1 MSRLSSSPSPR
12 APSSVAGSDQS
23 LGTRSKLQTLAIE
36 TLLSTTLSSVA
47 SAPPRLPVAKN
58 KEPLSLPT
66 TTRNF
71 RGFVQKSGPI
81 FYFQDA
87 VEATLM
93 WDDWPWTAMW
103 MAIWALVALHPY
115 LLLCAPSAILC
126 IILIR
131 THQARFPVGRPA
143 AVSQQPHSVTGEDAD
158 EDGLGNAEEAVRS
171 SPSSKKPATVEP
183 SGLLTP
189 SPAQSLRHAMR
200 KPTSTGEGAVRP
212 PLVPNPPHEGT
223 IKYYENL
230 RDIQNM

>member
-1 MSRLSSSPSPR
+1 M
-12 APSSVAGSDQS
+12 
-23 LGTRSKLQTLAIE
+23 
-36 TLLSTTLSSVA
+36 
-47 SAPPRLPVAKN
+47 
-58 KEPLSLPT
+58 PT

-115 LLLCAPSAILC
+115 LLLCAPSAILS

-131 THQARFPVGRPA
+131 THQARFPVGQPA
-143 AVSQQPHSVTGEDAD
+143 AVSQANAAGNDDAAP
-158 EDGLGNAEEAVRS
+158 L
-171 SPSSKKPATVEP
+171 SPSRPPPGAKHPVVEA

-189 SPAQSLRHAMR
+189 SPAQSLRHAME